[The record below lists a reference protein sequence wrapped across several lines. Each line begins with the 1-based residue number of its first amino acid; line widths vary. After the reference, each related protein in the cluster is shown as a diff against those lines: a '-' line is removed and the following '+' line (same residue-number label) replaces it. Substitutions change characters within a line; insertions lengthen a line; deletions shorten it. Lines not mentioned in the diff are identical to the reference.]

1 MIENTAALWVWTVQV
16 KVGAGWYPAA
26 SSDQPGSCRDIPMVQ
41 WDEGV
46 WKILW
51 LFVHVCPIPFV
62 HICYLFLSRLKVSWD
77 SYMIVMNLRCI
88 ALMSETSGITAALL
102 PQAELWRVLEK
113 AQIKRFVARKFREV
127 EDSPLQ
133 TRRLK
138 NFQEFP
144 RIVNNCKESTYL
156 DILRHLWCQSCS
168 FSKILLAFGT
178 RVILQDWF
186 NNHQGEIA

>member
-1 MIENTAALWVWTVQV
+1 
-16 KVGAGWYPAA
+16 
-26 SSDQPGSCRDIPMVQ
+26 
-41 WDEGV
+41 
-46 WKILW
+46 
-51 LFVHVCPIPFV
+51 
-62 HICYLFLSRLKVSWD
+62 
-77 SYMIVMNLRCI
+77 MIVMNLRCI

-144 RIVNNCKESTYL
+144 RIVNNCKESTYS
-156 DILRHLWCQSCS
+156 DILRHTQTSLVPVLFLFQDSLGIWHPGH
-168 FSKILLAFGT
+168 LA
-178 RVILQDWF
+178 RLI
-186 NNHQGEIA
+186 